1 MKDIK
6 QAQNKNSTF
15 SQLKTH
21 FEEITVTHFQYL
33 KSKETQH
40 PKSTKTFS
48 SSFFFFFFNNS
59 IKIDLQLE
67 ETKRVHS
74 KFPYLPINAVQAN
87 RHTRKLHTHT
97 QWVLNP

>member
-6 QAQNKNSTF
+6 QVQNKNSTF

-33 KSKETQH
+33 KSKGTQH

-48 SSFFFFFFNNS
+48 SSSFFFNNS

-74 KFPYLPINAVQAN
+74 KFPYLPINAVQATDTLVN
-87 RHTRKLHTHT
+87 YTHT
-97 QWVLNP
+97 PNGF

>member
-21 FEEITVTHFQYL
+21 FEEITVTHIQYL

-40 PKSTKTFS
+40 PKSHKDL
-48 SSFFFFFFNNS
+48 FFFPFCLFNNS
-59 IKIDLQLE
+59 IKLDLQLE
-67 ETKRVHS
+67 ETKRIHS
-74 KFPYLPINAVQAN
+74 KFPYLPINAVQATDTLVN
-87 RHTRKLHTHT
+87 YTHT
-97 QWVLNP
+97 PNGF

>member
-6 QAQNKNSTF
+6 QVQNKNSSF

-40 PKSTKTFS
+40 PKSHKDL
-48 SSFFFFFFNNS
+48 FFFLFFYNNS

-74 KFPYLPINAVQAN
+74 KFPYLPINAVQATDTLVN
-87 RHTRKLHTHT
+87 YTHT
-97 QWVLNP
+97 PNGF